1 MTLPQFM
8 LSDVRFY
15 PRIFRGMAVQA
26 NIALQQ
32 KLTISG
38 TQAITPLSERS
49 ALQCSK
55 PPETR
60 SAEDGG

>member
-1 MTLPQFM
+1 M
-8 LSDVRFY
+8 LSALFISSRFQI
-15 PRIFRGMAVQA
+15 RHLWMAAQSH
-26 NIALQQ
+26 IALQQ